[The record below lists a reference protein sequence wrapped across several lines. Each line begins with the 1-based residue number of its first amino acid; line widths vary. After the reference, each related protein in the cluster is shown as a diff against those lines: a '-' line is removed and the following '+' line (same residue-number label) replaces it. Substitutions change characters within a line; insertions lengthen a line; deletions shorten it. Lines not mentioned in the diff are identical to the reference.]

1 MKEYILSELG
11 FRTVSECRKITDTM
25 EGKTF
30 MKFHVNFSN
39 VCGNCM
45 IIISTNYDAEESYIK
60 QFFISALVSNLLI
73 SQA

>member
-30 MKFHVNFSN
+30 MKFHVSFSN
-39 VCGNCM
+39 VCGNC
-45 IIISTNYDAEESYIK
+45 ISTNYDAEESYIK

>member
-1 MKEYILSELG
+1 MKEYILNELG

-30 MKFHVNFSN
+30 MKFHVSFSN

-45 IIISTNYDAEESYIK
+45 LVISTSYDAEETYIK
-60 QFFISALVSNLLI
+60 QFFISSLVSNLLI

>member
-1 MKEYILSELG
+1 
-11 FRTVSECRKITDTM
+11 
-25 EGKTF
+25 
-30 MKFHVNFSN
+30 MKFHISFSN

>member
-1 MKEYILSELG
+1 MKEYILNELG
-11 FRTVSECRKITDTM
+11 FRTVSECRKIADTM

-30 MKFHVNFSN
+30 MKFHVSFNN
-39 VCGNCM
+39 ICGNCM
-45 IIISTNYDAEESYIK
+45 IVISTNYDAEETYIK

>member
-25 EGKTF
+25 EGKNF
-30 MKFHVNFSN
+30 MKFNVNLSN

-45 IIISTNYDAEESYIK
+45 IINSTNYEAEESYSK
-60 QFFISALVSNLLI
+60 KFFISALVSNLLI

>member
-11 FRTVSECRKITDTM
+11 FRTVSECRK
-25 EGKTF
+25 KTF

>member
-11 FRTVSECRKITDTM
+11 FRTVSECRKITDAM

-30 MKFHVNFSN
+30 MKFHISFSN

-45 IIISTNYDAEESYIK
+45 III
-60 QFFISALVSNLLI
+60 
-73 SQA
+73 

>member
-11 FRTVSECRKITDTM
+11 FRTVSECRKITDVM

-30 MKFHVNFSN
+30 MKFHVSFSS

-45 IIISTNYDAEESYIK
+45 VIISTNYNAEESYIK